1 MAAQILK
8 MQIKQSIKDFVC
20 ITDKGKR
27 FKDSV
32 KSRLGYRILC
42 RRVLGEHIFYSREDQ
57 NVSQISRREFPRQYC
72 KSLSLRMKSS
82 SLQ

>member
-1 MAAQILK
+1 MG
-8 MQIKQSIKDFVC
+8 
-20 ITDKGKR
+20 KGKR

-42 RRVLGEHIFYSREDQ
+42 GRVLGEHIFYSREDQ
-57 NVSQISRREFPRQYC
+57 NVSQISRREFPRQYR